1 MVIYLKI
8 PSIWN
13 IVASGI
19 NHKGMSLAAELD
31 HLVISGLGAISKQIS
46 RKLNTELTTALR
58 HTPTPLSIE
67 LAGSTV

>member
-8 PSIWN
+8 QSIWN

-19 NHKGMSLAAELD
+19 NYKGMSLAAELD
-31 HLVISGLGAISKQIS
+31 HLVAIGLGAISEQIS